1 MLKMW
6 YTLVLCISSTAA
18 YNRKDLG
25 IHKAGDLISHSKYKP
40 QVYTKGPTWSPTWT
54 PSPTGSPTWTPSPT
68 GSPTWTPSPTGAP
81 GGSGGAGH
89 SCNDPDRQYVV
100 GGKLPFSNA
109 VRHGQTIYTAGMVGW
124 SKEDG
129 GLKEGFEGQFRQA
142 MMNLEKALKDAGASG
157 FEDVV
162 KVTVFLQDMD
172 EYDRLNAL
180 YKEYFKKPYPART
193 AIQVVKLPVGA
204 LFEMEM
210 VAVIQQ
216 CKS

>member
-40 QVYTKGPTWSPTWT
+40 QVYTKGPTW
-54 PSPTGSPTWTPSPT
+54 
-68 GSPTWTPSPTGAP
+68 SPTWTPSPTGAP